1 KIRINSKQSHMEPHN
16 AIEKEHDFIPER
28 KKWKRQLFRIIYRA
42 DTPLG
47 KLFDICLLILIFL
60 STFIVMM
67 ESVPSFDLRFH
78 TLFVVLEW
86 TISLFFTA
94 EYILRI
100 ITIRNKREYIF
111 SFFGII
117 DLLAIVPFFL
127 SLLLP
132 VTKFFLIIRMLRILR
147 IFRILNLLDF
157 MNDGYLIVR
166 ALKNSSRKIYIFLLF
181 LMIFSVIV
189 GSMMYMVEG
198 HKEGFESIPQSIY
211 WAVVTVTTVGYGDV
225 SPTTPLGK
233 FFAILLMLA
242 GYSIIAVP
250 TGIVTAEMRNKR
262 QNFEKVCSRCMN
274 DDIDDDANY
283 CKRCGEK
290 TAIPV
295 RNVGNQ

>member
-1 KIRINSKQSHMEPHN
+1 MEGHH
-16 AIEKEHDFIPER
+16 AIEKENNFISER

-47 KLFDICLLILIFL
+47 KLFDICLLILIAL
-60 STFIVMM
+60 STFIVML
-67 ESVPSFDLRFH
+67 ESVPSFDKRFH
-78 TLFVVLEW
+78 IGFVTLEIV
-86 TISLFFTA
+86 ISLFFTA

-100 ITIRNKREYIF
+100 LTIKNKKDYIF

-117 DLLAIVPFFL
+117 DLLAILPFYL
-127 SLLLP
+127 SLFFP
-132 VTKFFLIIRMLRILR
+132 VTKYFLIIKMLRMLRI
-147 IFRILNLLDF
+147 FRVFNLLDF
-157 MNDGYLIVR
+157 MNDGYLIVK

-181 LMIFSVIV
+181 LMIFNVIV

-233 FFAILLMLA
+233 FFSIILMLA

-262 QNFEKVCSRCMN
+262 QNFEKICGRCGN
-274 DDIDDDANY
+274 EDIDDDANY

-290 TAIPV
+290 IH
-295 RNVGNQ
+295 